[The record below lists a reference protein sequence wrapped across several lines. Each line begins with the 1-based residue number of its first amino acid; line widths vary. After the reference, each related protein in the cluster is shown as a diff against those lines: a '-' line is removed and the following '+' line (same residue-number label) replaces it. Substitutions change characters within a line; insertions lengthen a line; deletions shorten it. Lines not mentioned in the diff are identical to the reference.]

1 MSVEIESE
9 PLCYNFEK
17 NNLLVLYCKFNVR
30 ELLVIFIKYLV
41 ALNFSC
47 CCCLRVIS
55 DMDEPQGRLMGAHG
69 YCTQVRFS
77 MQYLYTKIFS
87 FTGINL
93 TTTTRMMMMMISPTL
108 ILMEWIVFVGYAF
121 ACLFILI
128 ECSIL

>member
-1 MSVEIESE
+1 MSVEIESK

-77 MQYLYTKIFS
+77 MQYLYTTIFS
-87 FTGINL
+87 FTGMDKSDDDDEDDDDDDFPDVNL
-93 TTTTRMMMMMISPTL
+93 K
-108 ILMEWIVFVGYAF
+108 WNG
-121 ACLFILI
+121 
-128 ECSIL
+128 

>member
-1 MSVEIESE
+1 MSVEIESK
-9 PLCYNFEK
+9 PLCYNFKK

-41 ALNFSC
+41 AFNFSC

-77 MQYLYTKIFS
+77 MQYLYTTIFFIYGYQS
-87 FTGINL
+87 DDDDEDDDDDDFPDVNL
-93 TTTTRMMMMMISPTL
+93 K
-108 ILMEWIVFVGYAF
+108 WNG
-121 ACLFILI
+121 
-128 ECSIL
+128 